1 MKLGQ
6 IHKECQRKLAKAIQA
21 TYSDADAIINESF
34 QEYYSQGRPP
44 QYYQPTDTLKG
55 TKNVESPNISGDTA
69 SVKVGYEGEQISYNT
84 GSFDGGEVLAATM
97 TGTYGVLGNPD
108 YDENAFEKI
117 KDKVKENFAKEFS

>member
-44 QYYQPTDTLKG
+44 QYYKPTDTLKG
-55 TKNVESPNISGDTA
+55 AKNVESPNISGDTA

-84 GSFDGGEVLAATM
+84 GSFDGGEVLAEPM
-97 TGTYGVLGNPD
+97 
-108 YDENAFEKI
+108 
-117 KDKVKENFAKEFS
+117 EF